1 MAEQTFKSPNFFE
14 TETDLSAPQALLP
27 TGIPAGVIGTSNRG
41 PAFVPVTVAGPGMDQ
56 FNQVFGGLDPR
67 HMAPYAVNEWL
78 KYNGSLT
85 FIRVLGAGANK
96 TSSDISTT
104 NQKGR
109 VKNAGFSLPG
119 VAAPHDTTGR
129 HAGVVQF
136 IAAKHTLMGNETY
149 GMPMFTDNNSWDSNN
164 LYMIRGMVMVATGS
178 RIMVLDGNE
187 STAGKF
193 TATGPDDQATI
204 SGNRF
209 KLVISSSAGSSFGSD
224 DGIPGVKIYSASLN
238 PSDDDYYAKVL
249 NNDPDKFAS
258 LQHYLYADF
267 PVDDEIA
274 TPTLV
279 AVMSGSANKSSAS
292 GDTSLAFRSMFGAFD
307 TRYQTAQSTWI
318 ISQPYG
324 STEFDLFKVEALDDG
339 EFANTLFKVSVA
351 NLRASTSNDPYGTFT
366 LNVRAWDDSDKNPR
380 VLESFNNLSL
390 NPSAPNYIAKVIGD
404 RKTYFNF
411 DADDDAE
418 RRFIT
423 TGKYANVSKYIRV
436 VMNQAVE
443 DAKVPVSVLPFGF
456 RGPELLK
463 TNDVLENKSSTALPD
478 SQSRL
483 GGILNASNLAFTG
496 SLLPPLP
503 LRTKVTDNDVATSA
517 GYQGNP
523 GTYELANVSLHWG
536 IKFDRTTT
544 PLSSNAS
551 GEQNKLLESFA
562 KFMGIKKLDALVTGS
577 AADTFNNNKF
587 TLARVALANQ
597 AISDLT
603 GSITDHMR
611 EAAYIRN
618 GVPNSSTYAITDGGL
633 SRLTFASLLSQ
644 GGAVTFNNFNAFA
657 KFTTMVMG
665 GFDGVNILD
674 RDSRRLNDKS
684 TSFSSPGGASSTY
697 VPTGFS
703 ANVNGTGQNNNSVW
717 SYQKAVDI
725 MTDRNNVLVNTL
737 TIPGVRESY
746 ITDYTAKK
754 VKDYGLAMY
763 IMDIPSY
770 DDSSSRL
777 YDDSTTKPNVSK
789 TIAQFAGRNIDN
801 NYTATYFPDVIIDD
815 ASRGN
820 RKVKVASSV
829 AALGAL
835 SFNDKQRYVWFAPA
849 GFNRA
854 SLDFV
859 SNVAVRLNSSDRDS
873 LYDNRI
879 NPIATFPREGFVIY
893 GQKTLQLSKSA
904 LDRVNVRRLLLEV
917 KRLIIDIA
925 EKLVF
930 EQNTPAVRNRFVAD
944 AVIRLGLIQAQ
955 AGIEAFQVVMNETNN
970 TQTDIDQNRLNGRVV
985 IVPTR
990 AIEFIAIDF
999 VVTNNGV
1006 NFV

>member
-14 TETDLSAPQALLP
+14 TETDLSAPQALVP
-27 TGIPAGVIGTSNRG
+27 TGVPAGVIGTSNRG
-41 PAFVPVTVAGPGMDQ
+41 PAFVPITVAGPGMDQ

-85 FIRVLGAGANK
+85 FIRILGAGANK
-96 TSSDISTT
+96 TPADISKTK
-104 NQKGR
+104 QKGR
-109 VKNAGFSLPG
+109 VTSAGFSLPG
-119 VAAPHDTTGR
+119 VAAPHDTSGR

-136 IAAKHTLMGNETY
+136 LAAKHTLMGNETY
-149 GMPMFTDNNSWDSNN
+149 GMPMFTDNDSWDPSN
-164 LYMIRGMVMVATGS
+164 LYMIRGMIMVATGS
-178 RIMVLDGNE
+178 RIMVLDGNQ
-187 STAGKF
+187 SSVGQF
-193 TATGPDDQATI
+193 TAAGPDDQATI

-209 KLVISSSAGSSFGSD
+209 KLVISSSAGSSFGSS

-238 PSDDDYYAKVL
+238 PSDDDYYAKIL
-249 NNDPDKFAS
+249 NSDPDKFGT

-274 TPTLV
+274 SATLV
-279 AVMSGSANKSSAS
+279 AVLSGSANTSSAS
-292 GDTSLAFRSMFGAFD
+292 GDTTLAFRSAFGAFD
-307 TRYQTAQSTWI
+307 TRYQTAQSTWM

-339 EFANTLFKVSVA
+339 EFANTLFKISIA
-351 NLRASTSNDPYGTFT
+351 NLRASTTNDPYGTFT
-366 LNVRAWDDSDKNPR
+366 LNVRAYDDSDKNPR

-390 NPSAPNYIAKVIGD
+390 NPYASNYVAKVIGD

-418 RRFIT
+418 RRFVT
-423 TGKYANVSKYIRV
+423 TGKYANNSKYIRV
-436 VMNQAVE
+436 VMNQLVD

-456 RGPELLK
+456 RGLELPK
-463 TNDVLENKSSTALPD
+463 TNDKLASKSSITLQT
-478 SQSRL
+478 SESRL
-483 GGILNASNLAFTG
+483 GGILTVANGSFTG
-496 SLLPPLP
+496 SLLPPVP
-503 LRTKVTDNDVATSA
+503 YRTKVTDNEVSPVS

-523 GTYELANVSLHWG
+523 GTYELVNVNLHWG
-536 IKFDRTTT
+536 MKFDRTTS
-544 PLSSNAS
+544 PLSSNSS
-551 GEQNKLLESFA
+551 GERNRIFDGFS
-562 KFMGIKKLDALVTGS
+562 KFLGIRKLDTLVTGS

-597 AISDLT
+597 SISDLT
-603 GSITDHMR
+603 GSIADHMR

-618 GVPNSSTYAITDGGL
+618 GSPNSSTYTISDGGL

-644 GGAVTFNNFNAFA
+644 GGAVVFNNFNSFA

-674 RDSRRLNDKS
+674 RDARRLNDKS
-684 TSFSSPGGASSTY
+684 TSFSSPGGAASTY

-725 MTDRNNVLVNTL
+725 MTDRNNVLVNTITL
-737 TIPGVRESY
+737 PGVRESY

-754 VKDYGLAMY
+754 VRDYGLAMY

-770 DDSSSRL
+770 DDSTTRL
-777 YDDSTTKPNVSK
+777 YDDSATKPNVSK
-789 TIAQFAGRNIDN
+789 TIAQFAARNIDN
-801 NYTATYFPDVIIDD
+801 NYSATYFPDVIIDD
-815 ASRGN
+815 QTRGN
-820 RKVKVASSV
+820 RKVKAAASV

-893 GQKTLQLSKSA
+893 GQKTLQLNKSA

-930 EQNTPAVRNRFVAD
+930 EQNTPAVRNTFVAD
-944 AVIRLGLIQAQ
+944 AVVRLGLIQAQ

-970 TQTDIDQNRLNGRVV
+970 TQADVDQNRLNGRVV

-999 VVTNNGV
+999 VITNSGV